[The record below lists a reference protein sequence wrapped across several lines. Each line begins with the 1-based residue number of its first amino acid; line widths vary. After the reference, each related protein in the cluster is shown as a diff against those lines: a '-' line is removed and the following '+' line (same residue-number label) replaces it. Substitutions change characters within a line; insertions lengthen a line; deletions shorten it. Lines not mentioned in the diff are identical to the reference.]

1 MIGQYPF
8 AALVGKVIDGYGP
21 WACSLIASALFST
34 GFGLFAAEVAN
45 TPDGIVEPSKS
56 SFRILAAC
64 FFLTGLG
71 TASSYVSTLPMSTSP
86 LSHTKVIS
94 HPSLLHLRLFLNI
107 LVQHQ
112 GRAWHFLVCLRF
124 SFPS

>member
-1 MIGQYPF
+1 MTGQYPF
-8 AALVGKVIDGYGP
+8 AALVGKVIDEYGP
-21 WACSLIASALFST
+21 WACSLIASALFSI

-45 TPDGIVEPSKS
+45 TPDDIVEPSKS

-71 TASSYVSTLPMSTSP
+71 TVSSYVSNIADVYSSSRTQ
-86 LSHTKVIS
+86 VIF
-94 HPSLLHLRLFLNI
+94 HLSLLHLRLFLNI
-107 LVQHQ
+107 LVRHQ

-124 SFPS
+124 SFLS